1 MAKLTIKLLIL
12 IVYLFQS
19 VVIWQNKIKMLN
31 IKRKRHPSC
40 MWNDHKIEI
49 CDWQLNAEI
58 RKLGVVGSKLKQL

>member
-40 MWNDHKIEI
+40 GMTKIEI

-58 RKLGVVGSKLKQL
+58 RKLGVVGSKLKHL